1 MEIFSLILLGNKI
14 LKVKKDMADDLIK
27 CLLFYGTQEKINPKQ
42 LLNLGDKQ
50 NEIIY

>member
-42 LLNLGDKQ
+42 VLNLGDKQ